1 MAKLSIVTPSYNQAP
16 YLCQTIDSVLSQ
28 QGAFSL
34 EHIVIDGG
42 STDGSVDLL
51 RDIDDP
57 RLLWVSED
65 DQGQTQAINKGLL
78 RATGDV
84 VGYLNSDDLYVPGA
98 LAAVNQ
104 AFDEHPQANWLIGQC
119 VVIDDQGREIRRS
132 VTRYKNR
139 RLRRYR
145 YHALLRENFIS
156 QMGVFWR
163 RSFGEQVGPL
173 DETLYYTM
181 DYDLW
186 LRMGGQG
193 DPLVMDQVLAQ
204 FRLHSGSKSGE
215 VNREQFDEQ
224 YRVALRYFQGDTVSR
239 WVHRLN
245 VEKVVWAYRLMQLVG
260 R

>member
-42 STDGSVDLL
+42 STDGSVDIL

-78 RATGDV
+78 RATGDI

-98 LAAVNQ
+98 LAAVKQ

-186 LRMGGQG
+186 LRMGAQA
-193 DPLVMDQVLAQ
+193 DPLVLDRVLARFRVHREGKGRRHTLAQ
-204 FRLHSGSKSGE
+204 FS
-215 VNREQFDEQ
+215 EQ
-224 YRVALRYFQGDTVSR
+224 YRVACRYLGGKPLARVM
-239 WVHRLN
+239 HLLN
-245 VEKVVWAYRLMQLVG
+245 VIKVLAAYGLMRLCG